1 MDNTPAFGALNYT
14 ILFTYL
20 AVIFAIGLKLAG
32 KQKTA
37 DDYFLAGRRMPW
49 LIVAMSMFASLS
61 SAVSYMGVPGIAY
74 KENISLIFIGF
85 LSPIVAIFLILLF
98 YPLYRKLNVT
108 TSYEYIGHRYNRN
121 ARFTVSGLFI
131 LARLGWLGV
140 VIYAP
145 ALTLSVVTGVNIWLA
160 IGLMGT
166 LAVGYTTLGGLSAVL
181 WTDVIQ
187 FVILTGGA
195 SYVAVSLLLNVPGG
209 FMGILDI
216 AEKTQH
222 LDSFEW
228 RIDIYHMNALAV
240 CISYFLQIMQD
251 YGVDQI
257 SVQRLMSVKS
267 FRGTVKAIVL
277 NSFFD
282 LFMISLLLFLGI
294 AMFAYFHHFPQR
306 LAEGISPDRILPY
319 YIMFALPAGVSG
331 VLITAIFA
339 AAMSSL
345 DSGIHSLSTVII
357 NDFVKPLRRKP
368 STEAHDVK
376 LARILTFVVGVFA
389 ILVAC
394 YVSTMG
400 QILKAS
406 SSFLGLFSGPVLAI
420 FLLGILT
427 RRANYPGWLMGTVIA
442 IVATLYFQYG
452 LKAHWIYY
460 FPFCFGISF
469 VVGYIASLM
478 FSRPKA
484 AAKLTLWGRAKL

>member
-1 MDNTPAFGALNYT
+1 MDIIRNQD
-14 ILFTYL
+14 
-20 AVIFAIGLKLAG
+20 V
-32 KQKTA
+32 
-37 DDYFLAGRRMPW
+37 
-49 LIVAMSMFASLS
+49 
-61 SAVSYMGVPGIAY
+61 VPG
-74 KENISLIFIGF
+74 
-85 LSPIVAIFLILLF
+85 
-98 YPLYRKLNVT
+98 
-108 TSYEYIGHRYNRN
+108 
-121 ARFTVSGLFI
+121 
-131 LARLGWLGV
+131 
-140 VIYAP
+140 
-145 ALTLSVVTGVNIWLA
+145 
-160 IGLMGT
+160 
-166 LAVGYTTLGGLSAVL
+166 
-181 WTDVIQ
+181 
-187 FVILTGGA
+187 
-195 SYVAVSLLLNVPGG
+195 
-209 FMGILDI
+209 
-216 AEKTQH
+216 
-222 LDSFEW
+222 
-228 RIDIYHMNALAV
+228 
-240 CISYFLQIMQD
+240 
-251 YGVDQI
+251 
-257 SVQRLMSVKS
+257 
-267 FRGTVKAIVL
+267 
-277 NSFFD
+277 
-282 LFMISLLLFLGI
+282 
-294 AMFAYFHHFPQR
+294 R

-484 AAKLTLWGRAKL
+484 AAKLTLWGRANL